1 MNIESKINHKLRWNR
16 EEVVR
21 DIIEWDTGNWS
32 RALTFWGRH
41 TRQDLRSVKALEIGS
56 GNGGLSLWIALQ
68 GGCCLCTD
76 IGDPRLSAIAKH
88 QFYGIADRIRYEA
101 LDALTMTYENTF
113 DVVLFKSVL
122 GGIGH
127 HDGKD
132 RQQSAMKAIY
142 RALKPGGELLFAEN
156 LAASPIHRLLRR
168 RCTAW
173 GNYWRYVSLADM
185 ASLTAPFSE
194 VEMAVC
200 GCMGAFGRTE
210 RQKRLLG
217 ALDRI
222 FIERI
227 VPAKWRYL
235 VFGVARK

>member
-1 MNIESKINHKLRWNR
+1 MNEQCKNVGLNR
-16 EEVVR
+16 KETIRE
-21 DIIEWDTGNWS
+21 IIEWDTRNWS

-41 TRQDLRSVKALEIGS
+41 TRQDLSGVQALEIGS

-68 GGCCLCTD
+68 GGHCLCTD
-76 IGDPRLSAIAKH
+76 VSGPRPQAMVKH
-88 QFYGIADRIRYEA
+88 QRYGISGQIRYEA
-101 LDALTMTYENTF
+101 LDATTMTYENTF

-122 GGIGH
+122 GGIGRQ
-127 HDGKD
+127 DGKD
-132 RQQSAMKAIY
+132 RQQAAMKAIF
-142 RALKPGGELLFAEN
+142 RALKPGGELFFAEN
-156 LAASPIHRLLRR
+156 LAASPIHQLFRR

-173 GNYWRYVSLADM
+173 GGYWRYVSLAEM
-185 ASLTAPFSE
+185 ASFTAPFSK

-222 FIERI
+222 IIERI

-235 VFGVARK
+235 VFGVAQK